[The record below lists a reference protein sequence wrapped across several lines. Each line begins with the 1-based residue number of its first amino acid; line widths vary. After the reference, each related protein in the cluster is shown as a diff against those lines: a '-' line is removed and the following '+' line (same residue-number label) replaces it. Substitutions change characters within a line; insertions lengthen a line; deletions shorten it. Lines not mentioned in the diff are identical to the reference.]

1 MRDQVFL
8 ALDSLQMLPQPM
20 MSILSEQ
27 IAAGLSR
34 ILVENPQA
42 IRSATEWNLVFALWS
57 ATAAKEEAAVTSF
70 SLISQLAAGQ
80 LAIGLN
86 ADNFVG
92 FVRVLNDFA
101 TVAGAGDVKHR
112 NSAAGWVV
120 RRVDGITS

>member
-8 ALDSLQMLPQPM
+8 ALDSLQTLPQPM

-34 ILVENPQA
+34 ILVETPQA

-57 ATAAKEEAAVTSF
+57 ATAAKEEAAITSF
-70 SLISQLAAGQ
+70 SLVSQLAAGQ
-80 LAIGLN
+80 LANGLN

-92 FVRVLNDFA
+92 FIRVLNDFA

-112 NSAAGWVV
+112 NSSAG
-120 RRVDGITS
+120 